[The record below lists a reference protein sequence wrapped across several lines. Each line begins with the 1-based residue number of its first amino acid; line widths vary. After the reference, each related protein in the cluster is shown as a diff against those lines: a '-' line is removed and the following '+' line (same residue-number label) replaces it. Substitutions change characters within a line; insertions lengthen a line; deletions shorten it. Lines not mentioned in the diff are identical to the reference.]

1 MTIIA
6 KLTNPENGY
15 NHDKEQ
21 AKSLDPNVEYVL
33 YDCYVGRSSSS
44 FTIEGLKGSFNTV
57 QFTFYEDGRQ
67 IDIINRFYNEH
78 DYY

>member
-6 KLTNPENGY
+6 KLTQPNNGY

-21 AKSLDPNVEYVL
+21 VKSLDPNAEYEL
-33 YDCYVGRSSSS
+33 YSCYVGRSSSS
-44 FTIEGLKGSFNTV
+44 FTIVGVEGSFNTV
-57 QFTFYEDGRQ
+57 QFSFYENGRE
-67 IDIINRFYNEH
+67 IDIISRFYNQH